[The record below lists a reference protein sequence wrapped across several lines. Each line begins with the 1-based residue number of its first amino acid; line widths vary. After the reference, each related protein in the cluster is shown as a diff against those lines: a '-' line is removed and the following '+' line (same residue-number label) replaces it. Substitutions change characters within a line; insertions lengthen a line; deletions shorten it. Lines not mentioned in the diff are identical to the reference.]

1 MLTFACCV
9 SICQASHEGNGDEAS
24 RVSLVLALQ
33 VMTPCHG
40 KITYQLLDSVQYVSS
55 MHKRCEVH
63 MKLDRRLFAQ
73 GSEHAAFLRRRALW
87 FWLQALQMI
96 LYVVI
101 VVLCVA
107 TPHSFSGSAGK

>member
-1 MLTFACCV
+1 MP
-9 SICQASHEGNGDEAS
+9 GP
-24 RVSLVLALQ
+24 LQ
-33 VMTPCHG
+33 HILRKHGMSVFWGPC
-40 KITYQLLDSVQYVSS
+40 
-55 MHKRCEVH
+55 
-63 MKLDRRLFAQ
+63 AQ

-107 TPHSFSGSAGK
+107 SPHNFSGDTGWSAAIGLVLLPHPCTIEPTDVAVSLSLLPC